1 MEIIRRECESCDCIQ
16 AFQLSHS
23 IGGGTGSGFGSLL
36 LCRLYDEFP
45 DILLMNASVFPST
58 QVSDVV
64 VEPYNTIL
72 SMAYLVDYSN
82 GVFCI
87 DNEALYKIC
96 MNKLKVDRINYNTI
110 NQLIAST
117 LGGVTTSLRFPG
129 QVSIIYIAS
138 VFLTFLTHH
147 PRMNHSFY
155 HCIMKTYLKKFFER
169 RRITNNEFGT
179 LLSDRMHQVLL

>member
-1 MEIIRRECESCDCIQ
+1 MDIVRRECESCDCIQ

-36 LCRLYDEFP
+36 LCRLYDEYP

-129 QVSIIYIAS
+129 QVSQFYLLFFFNLLFFDAPLSIFSPI
-138 VFLTFLTHH
+138 FLTTIQF
-147 PRMNHSFY
+147 
-155 HCIMKTYLKKFFER
+155 KGDYLELPQCVF
-169 RRITNNEFGT
+169 
-179 LLSDRMHQVLL
+179 